1 MGPYWFSSVDPHTDL
16 RQPYAKKTLSSIKYI
31 MYNQIILSDPQTVQ
45 AQIKYLVELCETDAA
60 LYIIK
65 RKRGKLPDI
74 IREIKDEVSGL
85 EEKVEV
91 FNQRIK
97 ELKKAIES
105 QQEKKKTTKELI
117 KKYEAQ
123 KKTAQNE
130 KLYNII
136 NEDLEIEI
144 LEDQLIDK
152 KINEHSLA
160 IKVGENKINALKS
173 EIKKK
178 NRNQLEKEKRLR
190 EIDTLSNSKEKELL
204 KKRSKVLKSL
214 DEQLYENYED
224 IHQYKP
230 NVVVNIV
237 NEACN
242 GCFVKVPP
250 QIQLNVKKAEA
261 IFHCEYCSR
270 LFAYLEE
277 PVVVPPKKKIRRS
290 KRTLAAMEG

>member
-1 MGPYWFSSVDPHTDL
+1 
-16 RQPYAKKTLSSIKYI
+16 

-45 AQIKYLVELCETDAA
+45 AQIKYLVELRETDAD

-65 RKRGKLPDI
+65 RKRGKLPDVI
-74 IREIKDEVSGL
+74 QEIKEEVIGM
-85 EEKVEV
+85 ERRMEV
-91 FNQRIK
+91 LDQRIK
-97 ELKKAIES
+97 ELKRAIKS
-105 QQEKKKTTKELI
+105 QQEKRRITKTLI

-123 KKTAQNE
+123 KKAAQNE

-136 NEDLEIEI
+136 NEDLEIEV

-160 IKVGENKINALKS
+160 IKVEENKMIALKL

-178 NRNQLEKEKRLR
+178 NRNRIEKEKRLR
-190 EIDTLSNSKEKELL
+190 EIDTLSSSEE
-204 KKRSKVLKSL
+204 KVLLQQRNKVLQRL
-214 DEQLYENYED
+214 DEQLCQSYED

-237 NEACN
+237 NEACS

-261 IFHCEYCSR
+261 IFHCESCSR

-277 PVVVPPKKKIRRS
+277 PVAAPPKKKI
-290 KRTLAAMEG
+290 KRTRRTLPNVEK

>member
-1 MGPYWFSSVDPHTDL
+1 
-16 RQPYAKKTLSSIKYI
+16 

-45 AQIKYLVELCETDAA
+45 EQLKCLVELREIDAA

-74 IREIKDEVSGL
+74 IKEIKDEVSGL
-85 EEKVEV
+85 EEQEEV

-105 QQEKKKTTKELI
+105 QQEKKKTTKALI
-117 KKYEAQ
+117 EKYEAQ

-160 IKVGENKINALKS
+160 IKVGENKISVLKAD
-173 EIKKK
+173 IKKK

-190 EIDTLSNSKEKELL
+190 EIDTISNSKEKELL

-214 DEQLYENYED
+214 DDELYESYED

-242 GCFVKVPP
+242 GCFVRVPP
-250 QIQLNVKKAEA
+250 QIQLNVKKAES
-261 IFHCEYCSR
+261 IFNCEYCSR

-277 PVVVPPKKKIRRS
+277 PVVVAPKKKIRRT
-290 KRTLAAMEG
+290 KRSASSIGR

>member
-1 MGPYWFSSVDPHTDL
+1 ML
-16 RQPYAKKTLSSIKYI
+16 KTLSSIKYI

-45 AQIKYLVELCETDAA
+45 GQIKYLVELREIDAA
-60 LYIIK
+60 LYVIK

-74 IREIKDEVSGL
+74 IREIEDEVSGL

-91 FNQRIK
+91 LNQRIK
-97 ELKKAIES
+97 ELKKAIET

-117 KKYEAQ
+117 KKYETQ

-144 LEDQLIDK
+144 LEEQLIDK
-152 KINEHSLA
+152 RINEHSLA
-160 IKVGENKINALKS
+160 IKVGENKISVLKA

-204 KKRSKVLKSL
+204 KKRSNVSQSL
-214 DEQLYENYED
+214 DDQLYESYED

-277 PVVVPPKKKIRRS
+277 PVIVAPKKKMRRI
-290 KRTLAAMEG
+290 KRIATTVTG